1 MMHRELFQ
9 NVAEGLR
16 KRRYE
21 LRLTQKAVAEIAGC
35 HWTFVSDVERE
46 KPTVRLD
53 KLLDVLHAVGL
64 DLQLVQDTDGR

>member
-1 MMHRELFQ
+1 MKISEA
-9 NVAEGLR
+9 VR

-21 LRLTQKAVAEIAGC
+21 LRLTQKAVADIAGC

-64 DLQLVQDTDGR
+64 DLELVQDADGR

>member
-1 MMHRELFQ
+1 MTDGELFQ
-9 NVAEGLR
+9 KVAESPR
-16 KRRYE
+16 KRRHE
-21 LRLTQKAVAEIAGC
+21 LRLTQKAVAAIAGC

-64 DLQLVQDTDGR
+64 DLQLAQDTDGR